1 MGRMMVPIVALV
13 LGAASPAK
21 IDMAPRMLPPAA
33 VAGETVRPFVKLSS
47 GKLALVHVR
56 VIDGTGAAA
65 QTVRR

>member
-13 LGAASPAK
+13 LGAARPAK
-21 IDMAPRMLPPAA
+21 IDMAARMLPPAA

-56 VIDGTGAAA
+56 VIDGTGTAA

>member
-21 IDMAPRMLPPAA
+21 IDMAARMLPPAA

-65 QTVRR
+65 QPVRR